1 MPQTSFHKNNQE
13 GFIIIAAVMML
24 ALLTII
30 AVSALNT
37 STTEVKIATNELL
50 YEKTFYA
57 AESGLQH
64 IKQLLGSQLVKY
76 QAVNPSSTVPNWSFA
91 LKGAQ
96 DTTGDGKGD
105 YDGGVEWINREID
118 GITVRVSVWNNADSG
133 DSENDT
139 DGLIYA
145 RSAAQGPWGSACSI
159 EILLKSTMSGFTIGD
174 YSAQQGAG
182 PGKNYISDDIRPM
195 TSTSF
200 DNQLTLTQ

>member
-1 MPQTSFHKNNQE
+1 MSQTSFHKNNQE

-64 IKQLLGSQLVKY
+64 LKQLLGNQLVKY

-91 LKGAQ
+91 LKGAR
-96 DTTGDGKGD
+96 DSNDDGNGD
-105 YDGGVEWINREID
+105 YDGSVEWINRKID

-133 DSENDT
+133 DFETDT

-145 RSAAQGPWGSACSI
+145 RSAAKGPRGSACSI
-159 EILLKSTMSGFTIGD
+159 EILLRSTMNGFAIGD

-182 PGKNYISDDIRPM
+182 PDKNYVSDDVKAM
-195 TSTSF
+195 TSF
-200 DNQLTLTQ
+200 ENQFTLTH

>member
-1 MPQTSFHKNNQE
+1 MPPTSLPKKNQE

-57 AESGLQH
+57 AEAGLQH
-64 IKQLLGSQLVKY
+64 LKQLLRSQVAKY
-76 QAVNPSSTVPNWSFA
+76 QAVNPVSGTVPNWNFA
-91 LKGAQ
+91 LQGAQ
-96 DTTGDGKGD
+96 DTTGDGNGD
-105 YDGGVEWINREID
+105 FEGAVEWINREID
-118 GITVRVSVWNNADSG
+118 GITVKVSVWNNADSG
-133 DSENDT
+133 NYETDT

-145 RSAAQGPWGSACSI
+145 RAAATGPRGSACSI
-159 EILLKSTMSGFTIGD
+159 EILLKSTMSGFTIRD

-182 PGKNYISDDIRPM
+182 AGKNYISDDVRAM
-195 TSTSF
+195 TSF
-200 DNQLTLTQ
+200 DDQLTLAH

>member
-1 MPQTSFHKNNQE
+1 MPQSTFYKKNQE

-64 IKQLLGSQLVKY
+64 LKQLLRSQVVKY
-76 QAVNPSSTVPNWSFA
+76 QAVNPASGTVPSWSFA

-96 DTTGDGKGD
+96 DTTGDDNGD
-105 YDGGVEWINREID
+105 FEGAVEWINREID
-118 GITVRVSVWNNADSG
+118 GITVKVSVWNNADSG
-133 DSENDT
+133 NYETDT

-145 RSAAQGPWGSACSI
+145 RSAAKGPRGSACSI
-159 EILLKSTMSGFTIGD
+159 EILLRSTMNGMAISD

-182 PGKNYISDDIRPM
+182 PDKNYVSDDVKAM
-195 TSTSF
+195 TSF
-200 DNQLTLTQ
+200 ENQITLVH

>member
-1 MPQTSFHKNNQE
+1 MSSMQKASFHQKSQE
-13 GFIIIAAVMML
+13 GYIIIAAVMVL

-64 IKQLLGSQLVKY
+64 LKQLLRSQVVKSGT
-76 QAVNPSSTVPNWSFA
+76 APNWSFA
-91 LKGAQ
+91 LMGAQ
-96 DTTGDGKGD
+96 DTTGDGFGD
-105 YDGGVEWINREID
+105 YEGGVEWINRDID
-118 GITVRVSVWNNADSG
+118 GITVKVSVWNNADSG
-133 DSENDT
+133 DCANDT

-145 RSAAQGPWGSACSI
+145 RSAARGPRGSACSI
-159 EILLKSTMSGFTIGD
+159 EILLRSEIIGITIGD

-182 PGKNYISDDIRPM
+182 PGKNYVSDDVAAM
-195 TSTSF
+195 TSFEDQLSF
-200 DNQLTLTQ
+200 SQ